1 MASDADAAS
10 TGAHSARARRNRR
23 PKVTLDESET
33 ARLRLAAK
41 ARGMKPA
48 AFMRNAVLAA
58 ITATEEGAQADT
70 PEEFAPAVPAPA
82 PPSMSSLLATAKD
95 PSATVRKKVFLTPD
109 ENKLLAKEAK
119 LAVLLQQDYMR
130 LAVVAALTQ
139 VPPPKRKAVMSR
151 NDLAHE
157 IAMVAFQIKK
167 AGTNLNQL
175 AKQANNGLVP
185 ITRSEVLYFMNTH
198 QRVLTLTTAAL
209 EKVLA

>member
-1 MASDADAAS
+1 M
-10 TGAHSARARRNRR
+10 
-23 PKVTLDESET
+23 
-33 ARLRLAAK
+33 

-58 ITATEEGAQADT
+58 IKATEEGAQADT

-82 PPSMSSLLATAKD
+82 PPSMSSLVTTAKD

-109 ENKLLAKEAK
+109 ENKRLAKEAK
-119 LAVLLQQDYMR
+119 LAMLLQQDYMR
-130 LAVVAALTQ
+130 LAVVAALMQ

>member
-1 MASDADAAS
+1 
-10 TGAHSARARRNRR
+10 
-23 PKVTLDESET
+23 
-33 ARLRLAAK
+33 
-41 ARGMKPA
+41 
-48 AFMRNAVLAA
+48 
-58 ITATEEGAQADT
+58 
-70 PEEFAPAVPAPA
+70 
-82 PPSMSSLLATAKD
+82 
-95 PSATVRKKVFLTPD
+95 
-109 ENKLLAKEAK
+109 
-119 LAVLLQQDYMR
+119 
-130 LAVVAALTQ
+130 
-139 VPPPKRKAVMSR
+139 MSR